1 MIKLKQFLT
10 EVGPRTWKGAGP
22 AWQQSTL
29 ENVMEFN
36 IPFSVKFFKKLIGD
50 IPISTFHMTDL
61 KGLDKLKKLQGKKKS
76 ISTFNATTR
85 DSDLSKGKGIQTEGG
100 ILLHLTG
107 NLLAASLK
115 DMGSRPDESGRRW
128 IRSGKLH
135 FLDKGGNFFRNI
147 LVREF
152 DKTKSK
158 KYWTEFGKNHDGEF
172 DKWIKKNHPGWSF
185 IFDDVPEGA
194 PPWVNKD
201 TYWYKSFLQYA
212 TNKEKS
218 ELIKDYINTVQ
229 KVLLKHQ
236 KQIKKHFGRR
246 IRSVSEYDE
255 YNELVIYNIKIEDIL
270 LTPKIWK
277 KLSDSE
283 KKTVETT
290 GKGKVIY
297 AKKVGKEISSFI
309 TSRGG
314 KIK

>member
-1 MIKLKQFLT
+1 MIKLKDLLT
-10 EVGPRTWKGAGP
+10 EGGPRTWKGDGP
-22 AWQQSTL
+22 AWEESTL
-29 ENVMEFN
+29 ENVMEYN
-36 IPFSVKFFKKLIGD
+36 IPLSVKFFKKLLGD
-50 IPISTFHMTDL
+50 IPISTFHMTDF
-61 KGLDKLKKLQGKKKS
+61 KGLAKLKRLQGKKKS

-107 NLLAASLK
+107 NLLAASIS
-115 DMGSRPDESGRRW
+115 DMDSQPDESGRRW
-128 IRSGKLH
+128 ISSNKLH
-135 FLDKGGNFFRNI
+135 LLGTKGNI
-147 LVREF
+147 IKAF

-158 KYWTEFGKNHDGEF
+158 KYWDEFGEKHEGEF
-172 DKWIKKNHPGWSF
+172 DEWMKNHPEFSWG
-185 IFDDVPEGA
+185 DDDIPEDA
-194 PPWVNKD
+194 PPNVDKGVMWRD
-201 TYWYKSFLQYA
+201 AIRWYA
-212 TNKEKS
+212 TKKEKN
-218 ELIKDYINTVQ
+218 EFIKEYIDTVY
-229 KVLLKHQ
+229 KILLKHK
-236 KQIKKHFGRR
+236 KQIKKIWAKR
-246 IRSVSEYDE
+246 IRSVKEYDE
-255 YNELVIYNIKIEDIL
+255 YNELVIYNIKIEDIV